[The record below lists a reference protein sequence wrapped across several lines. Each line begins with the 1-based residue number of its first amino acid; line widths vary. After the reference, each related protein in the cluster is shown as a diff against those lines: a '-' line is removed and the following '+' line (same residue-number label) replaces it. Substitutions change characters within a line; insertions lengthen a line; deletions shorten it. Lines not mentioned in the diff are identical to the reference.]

1 MMRSMF
7 SGVSGLQTHQTGMD
21 VIGDNISNV
30 NTVGF
35 KGSRATFAD
44 MMSQTLQP
52 AQGPNDRGG
61 INPQQV
67 GMGVGLA
74 SIDTD
79 ISQGS
84 LESTGNS
91 TDLAV
96 EGDGYFVVNDG
107 TEDYY
112 TRAGNFSVDE
122 NGNLVSSTNGFQVQG
137 WMAEDGELPS
147 TTADQMEEINVYD
160 EQIMMGDA
168 TTEAEFS
175 GNLDANALRDA
186 AEEEGIDMDDYDFD
200 EYGPHEL
207 VTLDI
212 YDSQGG
218 TATITFGFEQTDY
231 NEWTIHYG
239 EGDNWEEDWEE
250 LDDIEFDS
258 SGNLE
263 SVGGDDDEDS
273 FTLEDLSDFLDNGA
287 EYGAIDEDGDFE
299 DEIEIDL
306 SGLTQVKD
314 DFSAEATAT
323 DGVAYGYLDDFEI
336 AGDGAITGTYT
347 NGESQTLAQIALADF
362 ENPAG
367 LEQVGDNIM
376 TTSQNSGEA
385 SISTPGATGMG
396 DLSAGTLEMSNVDL
410 SQEFTK
416 MIQTQRGFQANSA
429 SITTS
434 DEMLQEL
441 VNLKR

>member
-175 GNLDANALRDA
+175 GNLDANALENF
-186 AEEEGIDMDDYDFD
+186 AEEEGIDVEDYEIDSH
-200 EYGPHEL
+200 GPLERI
-207 VTLDI
+207 TLDI

-218 TATITFGFEQTDY
+218 SATITFGFEQTEEQTDD
-231 NEWTIHYG
+231 NEWTIYYEDE
-239 EGDNWEEDWEE
+239 EGGWEDLE
-250 LDDIEFDS
+250 DDIEFDS

-263 SVGGDDDEDS
+263 TPDEIELDLGDLEEILGNGAEFGDDDENI
-273 FTLEDLSDFLDNGA
+273 TIDLSD
-287 EYGAIDEDGDFE
+287 
-299 DEIEIDL
+299 
-306 SGLTQVKD
+306 LTQVKD
-314 DFSAEATAT
+314 DFSVEASAT